1 MKLLDTVV
9 FVNALNPDEH
19 SHRTALAHLRSLRS
33 GQDVYVP
40 TSTLTELDITLRNNG
55 YTRSEI
61 FETWQALAPL
71 IGQKLIATTPTV
83 HQMAAMLRLGGMT
96 YFDSL
101 ITALA
106 QERKAVVI
114 TRDPEITK
122 RVKTEWS
129 P

>member
-9 FVNALNPDEH
+9 FVSALNPDERQ
-19 SHRTALAHLRSLRS
+19 HRTAVSHLRSLRS
-33 GQDVYVP
+33 GQDVNVS
-40 TSTLTELDITLRNNG
+40 TSTLTELDIVLRNNG
-55 YTRSEI
+55 YTRNEI

-71 IGQKLIATTPTV
+71 IEGKLVATTPTA

-114 TRDPEITK
+114 TRDPEVAK
-122 RVKTEWS
+122 RVETEW
-129 P
+129 

>member
-9 FVNALNPDEH
+9 FVNALNPDERH
-19 SHRTALAHLRSLRS
+19 RRTAAAHLKSLRS
-33 GQDVYVP
+33 VQDVYVP

-55 YTRSEI
+55 YTRNEI

-71 IGQKLIATTPTV
+71 VGGKLIATTPTA
-83 HQMAAMLRLGGMT
+83 HQTAAMLRLGGMQ

-106 QERKAVVI
+106 QERKAIVI
-114 TRDPEITK
+114 TRDAEIAK
-122 RVKTEWS
+122 RVETQW
-129 P
+129 

>member
-1 MKLLDTVV
+1 MKFLDTVV
-9 FVNALNPDEH
+9 FVSALNPDERY
-19 SHRTALAHLRSLRS
+19 HRTAIAHLKSLRTD
-33 GQDVYVP
+33 QDVYVP
-40 TSTLTELDITLRNNG
+40 TSTLTELDITLRING

-61 FETWQALAPL
+61 FETWQALAPM
-71 IGQKLIATTPTV
+71 IGRKLTATTPTA
-83 HQMAAMLRLGGMT
+83 HQMASMLRLGGMQ

-122 RVKTEWS
+122 RLETEW
-129 P
+129 

>member
-1 MKLLDTVV
+1 MKLLDTIV
-9 FVNALNPDEH
+9 FVSALNPDERQ
-19 SHRTALAHLRSLRS
+19 HRTAMAHLKSLRS

-40 TSTLTELDITLRNNG
+40 TSTLIELDMVLRNNG
-55 YTRSEI
+55 YTRNEI

-71 IGQKLIATTPTV
+71 IDRKLTATTPTA
-83 HQMAAMLRLGGMT
+83 HQTAAMLRLGGMT

-114 TRDPEITK
+114 TRDLEVTK
-122 RVKTEWS
+122 RVETEW
-129 P
+129 

>member
-9 FVNALNPDEH
+9 FVNALNPGA
-19 SHRTALAHLRSLRS
+19 SHHKTAMSHVRSLRA

-40 TSTLTELDITLRNNG
+40 TSTLTELDLVLRNSG
-55 YTRSEI
+55 YTRNEI

-71 IGQKLIATTPTV
+71 IGRNLAVTTPTA
-83 HQMAAMLRLGGMT
+83 HQIAAMLRLGGLA

-106 QERKAVVI
+106 LERKAAVI
-114 TRDPEITK
+114 TRDPEISK
-122 RVKTEWS
+122 RVETQW
-129 P
+129 

>member
-9 FVNALNPDEH
+9 FVAALNPDERH
-19 SHRTALAHLRSLRS
+19 HRTATAHLKSLRS
-33 GQDVYVP
+33 VQDVYVP

-55 YTRSEI
+55 YTRNEI

-71 IGQKLIATTPTV
+71 IGGKLIATSPTA
-83 HQMAAMLRLGGMT
+83 HQIAAMLRLGGMH

-106 QERKAVVI
+106 QERRAIVI

-122 RVKTEWS
+122 RVETQW
-129 P
+129 

>member
-1 MKLLDTVV
+1 MKLLDTMV
-9 FVNALNPDEH
+9 FVSALNPDERH
-19 SHRTALAHLRSLRS
+19 HKTAMAHLRSLGS
-33 GQDVYVP
+33 GQDVYVS
-40 TSTLTELDITLRNNG
+40 TSTLTELDIVLQKNG
-55 YTRSEI
+55 YTRNEI

-71 IGQKLIATTPTV
+71 IGRKLIATTPTA

-114 TRDPEITK
+114 TRDLEVTK
-122 RVKTEWS
+122 RVQTEW
-129 P
+129 

>member
-9 FVNALNPDEH
+9 FVSALNPDERQH
-19 SHRTALAHLRSLRS
+19 KTAMSHLRSLRS

-40 TSTLTELDITLRNNG
+40 TSTMTELDIVLRNNE
-55 YTRSEI
+55 YTRNEI
-61 FETWQALAPL
+61 FETWQALAPF
-71 IGQKLIATTPTV
+71 IGRKLTATTPTA
-83 HQMAAMLRLGGMT
+83 HQAAAMLRLGGMT

-114 TRDPEITK
+114 TRDLEIGK
-122 RVKTEWS
+122 RVETEW
-129 P
+129 